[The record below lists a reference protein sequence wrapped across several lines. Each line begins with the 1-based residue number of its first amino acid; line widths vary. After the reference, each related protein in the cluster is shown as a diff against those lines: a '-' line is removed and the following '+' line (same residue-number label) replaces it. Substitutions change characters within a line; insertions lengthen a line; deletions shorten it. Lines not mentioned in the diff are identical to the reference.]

1 MNEYTNVD
9 KCRICSSDSIEV
21 LKFDPQY
28 IATTFVTNN
37 DEHPMS
43 QVKIPMTLMLCK
55 NKDCGLVQLKETV
68 RPDLLYTNYFYRTGI
83 NDMMKRDLQDVVN
96 YALNNTKTESNDIIV
111 DIGANDCTMIGMFPK
126 YLNRIA
132 IEPAKK
138 H

>member
-43 QVKIPMTLMLCK
+43 QVKI
-55 NKDCGLVQLKETV
+55 Q
-68 RPDLLYTNYFYRTGI
+68 
-83 NDMMKRDLQDVVN
+83 
-96 YALNNTKTESNDIIV
+96 
-111 DIGANDCTMIGMFPK
+111 
-126 YLNRIA
+126 
-132 IEPAKK
+132 
-138 H
+138 

>member
-1 MNEYTNVD
+1 MNEYTTVD
-9 KCRICSSDSIEV
+9 KCRICSSDSTEV

-28 IATTFVTNN
+28 IATIFVTSN
-37 DEHPMS
+37 DNHPMS

-96 YALNNTKTESNDIIV
+96 YALNN
-111 DIGANDCTMIGMFPK
+111 
-126 YLNRIA
+126 
-132 IEPAKK
+132 
-138 H
+138 